1 MNQDVLKKAFSE
13 LLKGGPGSG
22 IRGHKTEVLKKIKES
37 EWFKTRGLPDRILAR
52 MEKLFSQKAAREGF
66 ECDATDA
73 GSALRRNPYFQPLKR
88 IQSKASIAFS
98 EGWKVRKVIN
108 NHADYGAE

>member
-22 IRGHKTEVLKKIKES
+22 VKGHKTDVLNKIKES
-37 EWFKTRGLPDRILAR
+37 EWFKTRRMPDRILDL

-66 ECDATDA
+66 ECDSTNL
-73 GSALRRNPYFQPLKR
+73 GSVLRRNPYFQPLRR
-88 IQSKASIAFS
+88 IQSKASNAFT
-98 EGWKVRKVIN
+98 EGWKVRQKIK
-108 NHADYGAE
+108 DREG